1 MSSRKASESPR
12 PTVAQMEA
20 ELRRVRYRKQYADTL
35 RSTVYTLVLVA
46 AIVLLAVVWLPVLR
60 VTGDSMDNTLTAGD
74 IVVTRRTTSV
84 EAGDLVVFN
93 TVNRKTLIKR
103 VIGTPGDVIEI
114 SPEGVVTVNGQ
125 VLDEYYVKDA
135 AYGECDIEFPY
146 KVPSS
151 RYFVMGDHRDVS
163 LDSRN
168 TAIGCVA
175 PEQIIGCVAAKIWP
189 LEEIRQF

>member
-1 MSSRKASESPR
+1 MSSRKANELQR

-35 RSTVYTLVLVA
+35 RSTVYMLVLVA

-60 VTGDSMDNTLTAGD
+60 VSGDSMDHTLSAGD
-74 IVVTRRTTSV
+74 IVVARRTTDV
-84 EAGDLVVFN
+84 HEGDLMIFS
-93 TVNRKTLIKR
+93 TVGRKTLIKR
-103 VIGTPGDVIEI
+103 VIGMPGDVIEI
-114 SPEGVVTVNGQ
+114 TEDGVVSVNGQ
-125 VLDEYYVKDA
+125 TLNEYYVKDMA
-135 AYGECDIEFPY
+135 LGECDIEFPF
-146 KVPSS
+146 KVPGG

-175 PEQIIGCVAAKIWP
+175 PEQIIGCVAARIWP
-189 LEEIRQF
+189 LEEIRKF